1 MVVRVIEIA
10 RLLIILASRH
20 RRLVFEN
27 LWSSRRR
34 RSPPLAGWSRIGYS
48 AAMIWPIVA
57 LTVVVQ
63 ASAPAVKAQQAF
75 AQANDYVK
83 QQQYDKAL
91 SAFDEAIALDPKNAE
106 FHLGK
111 CRALAA
117 ASRHKDA
124 IPACS
129 ESLRLGPDNAEALR
143 DRGHYYLNLGQ
154 VEPALADLTKAAGL
168 ARTDRGVYYHFG
180 VAYYLKGDF
189 GRAATAY
196 QSCLDNS
203 TGADTIECIAWLYPS
218 LARAGRKQ
226 EAAAVLDRVQ
236 VDPSI
241 TGHPAWYLDRLL
253 LFKGARTEEQV
264 AANLTAEGELSM
276 SSIGYSLGLWHL
288 LNGRTQRAREY
299 FEKAVAT
306 NFTPAWGYR
315 CSEAELTRMR

>member
-1 MVVRVIEIA
+1 
-10 RLLIILASRH
+10 
-20 RRLVFEN
+20 
-27 LWSSRRR
+27 
-34 RSPPLAGWSRIGYS
+34 
-48 AAMIWPIVA
+48 MIWPIVA
-57 LTVVVQ
+57 LAIALQ
-63 ASAPAVKAQQAF
+63 ASAPATRAQQAF
-75 AQANDYVK
+75 AQATDYVK

-91 SAFDEAIALDPKNAE
+91 GAFDEAIALDAKNPE

-124 IPACS
+124 IPACT
-129 ESLRLGPDNAEALR
+129 ESLRLRPGDAGALR

-154 VEPALADLTKAAGL
+154 VEPALADLTRAAGL
-168 ARTDRGVYYHFG
+168 AKTDRGVYYHLG

-189 GRAATAY
+189 AHAVTAY

-218 LARAGRKQ
+218 LVRAGRKQ
-226 EAAAVLDRVQ
+226 DAAALLDRVQ
-236 VDPSI
+236 VDPAV

-253 LFKGARTEEQV
+253 LFKGVRTEEQV
-264 AANLTAEGELSM
+264 AANLNSEGDLSV

-288 LNGRTQRAREY
+288 LNGRTERARQY

-315 CSEAELTRMR
+315 CSEAELKRMR

>member
-1 MVVRVIEIA
+1 VA
-10 RLLIILASRH
+10 RPA
-20 RRLVFEN
+20 
-27 LWSSRRR
+27 
-34 RSPPLAGWSRIGYS
+34 RIGYI

-57 LTVVVQ
+57 LAAVVQ
-63 ASAPAVKAQQAF
+63 TSAPATSAQQAF

-91 SAFDEAIALDPKNAE
+91 GAFEEAIALDPKNPE
-106 FHLGK
+106 FPLGK

-117 ASRHKDA
+117 ASRHQEA
-124 IPACS
+124 IPACT
-129 ESLRLGPDNAEALR
+129 ESLRLRPANAEALR

-154 VEPALADLTKAAGL
+154 VEPALADLTRATGL
-168 ARTDRGVYYHFG
+168 TRTDRGVYYHLG

-189 GRAATAY
+189 ARAAAAY

-203 TGADTIECIAWLYPS
+203 KGADTIECIAWLYPS
-218 LARAGRKQ
+218 LVRAGRKQ
-226 EAAAVLDRVQ
+226 DAAAVLDRVQ
-236 VDPSI
+236 ADPSI

-253 LFKGARTEEQV
+253 LFKGTRTEEQV
-264 AANLTAEGELSM
+264 AANLNAEGGLSV

-288 LNGRTQRAREY
+288 LSGRPQRAREY

-315 CSEAELTRMR
+315 CSEADLGRLR

>member
-168 ARTDRGVYYHFG
+168 ARTDRGVYYHLG

-288 LNGRTQRAREY
+288 LNERTQRAREY